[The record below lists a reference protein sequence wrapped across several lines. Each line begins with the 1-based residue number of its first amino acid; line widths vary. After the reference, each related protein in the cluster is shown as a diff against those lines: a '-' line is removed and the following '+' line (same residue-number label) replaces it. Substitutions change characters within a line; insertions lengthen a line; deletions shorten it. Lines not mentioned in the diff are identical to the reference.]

1 MVAENG
7 WENKKMNI
15 NDFYKNYFGITTPY
29 IHQINFW
36 KAIGKEK
43 YPVLL
48 KAPTGSGKTE
58 AVIAPFLAQFV
69 KNKFSIAPRL
79 IYVLPM
85 RVLVNS
91 IADRIKRCAHRVS
104 KNISV
109 ELQHGESPNDPFFIA
124 DIVITTLDQFIYAYA
139 RASNQVGHH
148 LDIPAGAIASS
159 LVVFDEAHMYRDGF
173 TFSMMRAM
181 FEILHK
187 ANIPFVV
194 MTATMP
200 RSLEESLFEGIKNAE
215 GYQRIVSTGFNLKNQ
230 INISL
235 EKEPIYKDNEANISD
250 ALLDKIQNKKTLIVL
265 NQVKR
270 AQEVYKEIKKRLELK
285 ESKEIVLLHSRFT
298 RKDRKEHEETSLRML
313 PHKKDGKII
322 IPERT
327 GVVISTQVLE
337 AGIDF
342 SAELL
347 LTELAPADSLI
358 QRAGR
363 CARYEGEQG
372 EIIVFPVENKKGHL
386 PYEKNHLKKTIKW
399 LEENKNFDIRNFSA
413 ASKFVNILN
422 YKADDYAA
430 RDSLIDFYEC
440 VLYADAAPM
449 NIQVRN
455 SKPATLVVVDSSL
468 GINKA
473 KKGQNKKDVMN
484 AIMNAIKDNK
494 SYIKDNSINVGIG
507 IVWYLFKKKE
517 MGWELL
523 WKYNEDKKRQEIDI
537 RDLLKSNKNVN
548 EEDRRIGPFRT
559 YIIESTY
566 YDSLKGVVPDESPFI

>member
-1 MVAENG
+1 MG
-7 WENKKMNI
+7 I
-15 NDFYKNYFGITTPY
+15 NNFYKSYLSIATPHK
-29 IHQINFW
+29 HQIKMWEMIKKN
-36 KAIGKEK
+36 K
-43 YPVLL
+43 YPIFL
-48 KAPTGSGKTE
+48 KASTGSGKTE

-69 KNKFSIAPRL
+69 KDKFSIAPRL

-91 IADRIKRCAHRVS
+91 IADRIKRYAHRVS
-104 KNISV
+104 RNVSV

-124 DIVITTLDQFIYAYA
+124 DVVVTTLDQFIYAYA
-139 RASNQVGHH
+139 RVSNQVGHH

-181 FEILHK
+181 FEILDT

-200 RSLEESLFEGIKNAE
+200 ESLEESLFEKINVEENQK
-215 GYQRIVSTGFNLKNQ
+215 IVSAGFSLNNQ
-230 INISL
+230 INIFI
-235 EKEPIYKDNEANISD
+235 EKEPVYKDNEINISNT
-250 ALLDKIQNKKTLIVL
+250 LLERIKNRKTLIIL

-270 AQEVYKEIKKRLELK
+270 AQEIYKEIKKRLELK
-285 ESKEIVLLHSRFT
+285 ENREIVLLHSRFT

-313 PHKKDGKII
+313 LHKKDGKII
-322 IPERT
+322 IPEGT

-347 LTELAPADSLI
+347 LTELSPADSLV

-363 CARYEGEQG
+363 CARYEDEQG
-372 EIIVFPVENKKGHL
+372 EMVVFPVGNEKGYL

-413 ASKFVNILN
+413 ASRFVNVLN

-455 SKPATLVVVDSSL
+455 SKPVTLIVLDSSL

-473 KKGQNKKDVMN
+473 KKRQNKKDIAMN
-484 AIMNAIKDNK
+484 AIMKAIKDSK
-494 SYIKDNSINVGIG
+494 SYIKDNSINVDIG
-507 IVWYLFKKKE
+507 VVWYLFKKE
-517 MGWELL
+517 ERLIRWEFL
-523 WKYNEDKKRQEIDI
+523 WKYNKDKKRYEIDI
-537 RDLLKSNKNVN
+537 RDLLGNNKNVS

-566 YDSLKGVVPDESPFI
+566 YDSLQGVVPDESPFI